1 MWAGARRSAAGVFDR
16 PTPLLVAAVL
26 FWAGNFILGRA
37 VRGAVPPV
45 ALAFWRWT
53 LAGLIVLPLGLP
65 PLRRQWRLVRS
76 HLPVLLLLSFLGIAT
91 FNTLIYLGL
100 HTTTAL
106 NAFLMQA
113 LMPVLIVAFSFV
125 AFRDRVTPLQGLGIG
140 LSLLGAVTVVVHGQP
155 AQLWHLQ
162 LAPGDALVLLA
173 VVCYAAYSAFLR
185 ARPALHPMAFLLVT
199 FAMGAAMLLPFYLW
213 ESLAGHPVR
222 LSWAAVGSFAYVG
235 IFPSILSYLF
245 FNRGVELIG
254 ANRAGLFLHLM
265 LLFGSVLS
273 VVVLG
278 ESLRPYHLVGAAFIL
293 SGITLAT
300 VVGRRR
306 GDAGAGEVAETA

>member
-1 MWAGARRSAAGVFDR
+1 MGRGADGNGTGLFDR
-16 PTPLLVAAVL
+16 ATPLLVAAVL

-37 VRGAVPPV
+37 VRDAVPPV

-53 LAGLIVLPLGLP
+53 LAGVIVLPFGLA
-65 PLRRQWRLVRS
+65 PLRRQWQLVRS
-76 HLPVLLLLSFLGIAT
+76 HLRVLILLSFLGIAV

-106 NAFLMQA
+106 NAFLMQS
-113 LMPVLIVAFSFV
+113 LMPVLIVVFSFA
-125 AFRDRVTPLQGLGIG
+125 AFRDRVTPYQGLGIG
-140 LSLLGAVTVVVHGQP
+140 LSLIGAVTVVVHGEP
-155 AQLWHLQ
+155 GLLWHLR

-173 VVCYAAYSAFLR
+173 VACYAGYSAFLR
-185 ARPALHPMAFLLVT
+185 ARPPLHPMAFLLVT
-199 FAMGAAMLLPFYLW
+199 FAMGAVMLLPFYLW
-213 ESLAGHPVR
+213 ESLAGDPVR

-235 IFPSILSYLF
+235 IFPSILSFLF

-273 VVVLG
+273 VLVLR
-278 ESLRPYHLVGAAFIL
+278 EALRPYHIAGAALIL
-293 SGITLAT
+293 GGIALAT
-300 VVGRRR
+300 RVGRPREPAPA
-306 GDAGAGEVAETA
+306 AGPHAD